1 MHSISTGLVY
11 KGGVRMSKRIKS
23 LGNRHFQ
30 NNFIIYFT
38 ITICFLIGVIAG
50 SILINRLSPQQNYKL
65 VSKFN
70 WIFDHQVN
78 TKPLDVF
85 KITLILNLK
94 FLLIILI
101 TGLTS
106 LGVVIVP
113 LMIVFRGGTI
123 GFTVGY
129 LIKEYG
135 IKGLLFSLS
144 GLLPH
149 YLIILP
155 GIIAIG
161 AIGLSSSINGKKI
174 RLNNPLHKVNQ
185 KNLIDYFI
193 LFLFLFLFLT
203 LGCVIEALTTT
214 YFLKIIA
221 IGL

>member
-1 MHSISTGLVY
+1 
-11 KGGVRMSKRIKS
+11 MSKRIKS
-23 LGNRHFQ
+23 LGTRHFQ

-38 ITICFLIGVIAG
+38 LTIFFLIGIISG
-50 SILINRLSPQQNYKL
+50 SILINRLSAQQNYKL

-70 WIFDHQVN
+70 WIFDYRVN

-85 KITLILNLK
+85 KITLFSNLK
-94 FLLIILI
+94 FMLIIWL

-106 LGVVIVP
+106 LGIVIIP
-113 LMIVFRGGTI
+113 FIISFRGGVI

-135 IKGLLFSLS
+135 IKGFIFSLS

-155 GIIAIG
+155 GILSVG
-161 AIGLSSSINGKKI
+161 ALGLSFAINSKKI
-174 RLNNPLHKVNQ
+174 KLGNPLIKVNQ
-185 KNLIDYFI
+185 KKIIDYSI
-193 LFLFLFLFLT
+193 LFLFLLLFIT
-203 LGCVIEALTTT
+203 LGCIIESLTTT

-221 IGL
+221 TGI